1 MNKSFRYFF
10 SISVLLCACCLP
22 GPSRAMSY
30 ADYLRLLHASP
41 AYQAA
46 DRELNAVWANAKKSL
61 ARETFCALRQEQR
74 LWLKERDSL
83 AAAFMAQKLPLDQAY
98 ARITRDRTA
107 VIAEFLQKDAAM
119 REEARAVCLTV
130 VQTAQA
136 IKPAVQAKPF
146 FAQASRALLHRA
158 LVWQMGKPVAEGQVS
173 LRRYGVSE
181 QSNQASA
188 KPSLDLCDA
197 FRISTRF
204 YYGHYVPRPFVSLN
218 LSVKKGRRVSSL
230 MVNNYEIRRI
240 KRYSKDLPQWKRRS
254 DRILELN
261 LFTDTILNDIAIV
274 YNDGTMCRIDN
285 ISVDK
290 DMTNPYN

>member
-1 MNKSFRYFF
+1 
-10 SISVLLCACCLP
+10 
-22 GPSRAMSY
+22 MSY
-30 ADYLRLLHASP
+30 AEYIRLLHASP
-41 AYQAA
+41 EYQAA
-46 DRELNAVWANAKKSL
+46 DRELNAVWAKAKKSL

-83 AAAFMAQKLPLDQAY
+83 AAGLMAQKFPVDQAY

-107 VIAEFLQKDAAM
+107 VIAELLQKDAAI
-119 REEARAVCLTV
+119 REEARTVCLTV

-136 IKPAVQAKPF
+136 IRPALQAKPF
-146 FAQASRALLHRA
+146 FTQANRVLMLRA
-158 LVWQMGKPVAEGQVS
+158 LVWQMGKPVAGGQV
-173 LRRYGVSE
+173 LRRHGVSE
-181 QSNQASA
+181 LSNQSSA
-188 KPSLDLCDA
+188 KPSLDLCDT
-197 FRISTRF
+197 FRIATRF
-204 YYGHYVPRPFVSLN
+204 YYGHYVPRPFVSYN
-218 LSVKKGRRVSSL
+218 LRVKKGHRVSNL